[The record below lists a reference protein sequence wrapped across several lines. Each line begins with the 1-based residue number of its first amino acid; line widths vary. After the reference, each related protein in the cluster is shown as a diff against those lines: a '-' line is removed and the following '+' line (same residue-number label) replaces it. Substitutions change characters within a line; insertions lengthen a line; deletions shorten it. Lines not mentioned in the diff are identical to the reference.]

1 MPLFLR
7 LVFAMGVAIPI
18 ALLSSDAGAIPVFAR
33 KYQTACTTCHHA
45 AFPQLNAFGNAFRDR
60 GYRIPPDDEVYVKDT
75 PVSMGVEPW
84 KKLFPNAVWPSDMP
98 GLPPISFIVMSN
110 FTVNPHRRT
119 HTGETGF
126 DGIGEVEF
134 LTSGNFG
141 ESLSFF
147 GALGLFGRSDFL
159 PSRTELERMFFVY
172 SPQFYNLGHH
182 VNFQVGR
189 FEPRAAPFRN
199 HVDLMAS
206 GVSPDLADTWAVV
219 PASNYTAFHPAQQ
232 GIELFGAWNGPG
244 GKGGLRWAAGVVNG
258 QPTDMAIDNFVS
270 TTYPRVGSLMS
281 MEAIR
286 DGVETAFTDKMDV
299 NGSKDYYAR
308 LDYKLGGMGV
318 LGSTTQ
324 EASLKMAQNWQDPSV
339 TFGTF
344 VYRGTTGAFSELAAG
359 ANPNNLNPVT
369 GPIVGTVNN
378 TYGKNN
384 NRFWRYGGEIT
395 GNWWNL
401 QLTGAATLYRDKVT
415 GGVWAFNR
423 DGMQVQGWDFDTN
436 IYTAKLDY
444 VALPWLV
451 PSFRFENV
459 NPDYDVADWKS
470 FNRYSALIT
479 ALVRANVKVTLSGV
493 FTGRQMGERIPA
505 LDNSYN
511 LGLQFDF

>member
-1 MPLFLR
+1 
-7 LVFAMGVAIPI
+7 
-18 ALLSSDAGAIPVFAR
+18 
-33 KYQTACTTCHHA
+33 
-45 AFPQLNAFGNAFRDR
+45 NAFGVAFRDR

-98 GLPPISFIVMSN
+98 GLPPLSMVVKSDFE
-110 FTVNPHRRT
+110 VNPHRRT
-119 HTGETGF
+119 HTGKYGF
-126 DGIGEVEF
+126 TGIGEVE
-134 LTSGNFG
+134 LLMSGNFG

-147 GALGLFGRSDFL
+147 GAVGLFAKKDFT
-159 PSRTELERMFFVY
+159 PSRTEVERMFFIY

-189 FEPRAAPFRN
+189 FEVRAAPFRD
-199 HVDLMAS
+199 HVDLMTSAT
-206 GVSPDLADTWAVV
+206 SPDLANTWAVV
-219 PASNYTAFHPAQQ
+219 PASNYGAFFPAQQ
-232 GIELFGAWNGPG
+232 GIELFGGWNGPG

-258 QPTDMAIDNFVS
+258 QPTDKNVDDYVS
-270 TTYPRVGSLMS
+270 GTYPKVGSLMS
-281 MEAIR
+281 VTTIKDR
-286 DGVETAFTDKMDV
+286 VETAFTGKTDV
-299 NGSKDYYAR
+299 NNAKDYYAR
-308 LDYKLGGMGV
+308 LEYKLGGMGV
-318 LGSTTQ
+318 LGSSGQ

-344 VYRGTTGAFSELAAG
+344 FYRGTTGAFSDIVTPVVG
-359 ANPNNLNPVT
+359 GTTNN
-369 GPIVGTVNN
+369 
-378 TYGKNN
+378 YGKNN

-401 QLTGAATLYRDKVT
+401 QLTGAATLYRDKVK
-415 GGVWAFNR
+415 GGVTALNR
-423 DGMQVQGWDFDTN
+423 YGATVKGWDFDTD

-459 NPDYDVADWKS
+459 NPRYDVADWES

-479 ALVRANVKVTLSGV
+479 ALVRANVKLTLSGV
-493 FTGRQMGERIPA
+493 FTGRQLGERVPA
-505 LDNSYN
+505 LDDSYN

>member
-1 MPLFLR
+1 MEMPLFLR
-7 LVFAMGVAIPI
+7 FVFAVVVALPI

-33 KYQTACTTCHHA
+33 KYQTACTTCHYA

-84 KKLFPNAVWPSDMP
+84 KKLFPHAVWPSDMP
-98 GLPPISFIVMSN
+98 GLPPLSIVAFSN
-110 FTVNPHRRT
+110 FTYNPHRRT

-126 DGIGEVEF
+126 DGIGEVEL
-134 LTSGNFG
+134 LTSGTYG

-147 GALGLFGRSDFL
+147 GALGLYGRNDFT
-159 PSRTELERMFFVY
+159 PSRTELERMFFIY
-172 SPQFYNLGHH
+172 SPQFRGLAHH

-189 FEPRAAPFRN
+189 FEPRAAPFRD
-199 HVDLMAS
+199 HVDLMTS
-206 GVSPDLADTWAVV
+206 GVSPDLANTWAVV
-219 PASNYTAFHPAQQ
+219 PASNYTAFFPSQQ
-232 GIELFGAWNGPG
+232 GIELFGGWNGPG
-244 GKGGLRWAAGVVNG
+244 GKGGLSWAAGVVNG
-258 QPTDMAIDNFVS
+258 SPTDMAVDNFTS
-270 TTYPRVGSLMS
+270 STYPRVGSLMNMS
-281 MEAIR
+281 AIK
-286 DGVETAFTDKMDV
+286 DGVESAFTGKMDV

-308 LDYKLGGMGV
+308 LQYKLGGMGV
-318 LGSTTQ
+318 LGSSSQ

-344 VYRGTTGAFSELAAG
+344 FYRGVTGAFDDITAPVFSGAG
-359 ANPNNLNPVT
+359 AN
-369 GPIVGTVNN
+369 
-378 TYGKNN
+378 YGKNS

-401 QLTGAATLYRDKVT
+401 QLTGAATLYRDKVQ
-415 GGVWAFNR
+415 GGVWALNR
-423 DGMQVQGWDFDTN
+423 DGTRVQGWDFDTN

-470 FNRYSALIT
+470 FNRYSALVS
-479 ALVRANVKVTLSGV
+479 ALVRANVKVTFSGV
-493 FTGRQMGERIPA
+493 FVGNQEGERIPA

>member
-1 MPLFLR
+1 MPLFFR

-33 KYQTACTTCHHA
+33 KYQTACTTCHYA

-60 GYRIPPDDEVYVKDT
+60 GYRIPPDDEVYVKEA

-98 GLPPISFIVMSN
+98 GLPPLSVVTFSN
-110 FTVNPHRRT
+110 FTLNPHRRT
-119 HTGETGF
+119 HTGKYGF
-126 DGIGEVEF
+126 DGIGEVE
-134 LTSGNFG
+134 LLMSGNFG

-147 GALGLFGRSDFL
+147 GAMGLFARNDFT
-159 PSRTELERMFFVY
+159 PSRTEVERMFFIY

-189 FEPRAAPFRN
+189 FEVRAAPFRD
-199 HVDLMAS
+199 HVDLMTS
-206 GVSPDLADTWAVV
+206 GTSPDLANTWAVV
-219 PASNYTAFHPAQQ
+219 PASNYTGFFPSQQ
-232 GIELFGAWNGPG
+232 GIELFGGWNGPG

-258 QPTDMAIDNFVS
+258 QPTDKNIDDYVS
-270 TTYPRVGSLMS
+270 GTYPRVGSLMS
-281 MEAIR
+281 VTTIQG
-286 DGVETAFTDKMDV
+286 GVETAFAGKMDV
-299 NGSKDYYAR
+299 NNAKDYYAR
-308 LDYKLGGMGV
+308 LEYKLGGMGV
-318 LGSTTQ
+318 LGSTSQ

-344 VYRGTTGAFSELAAG
+344 FYRGTTGAFSDITAPVVG
-359 ANPNNLNPVT
+359 GTTNN
-369 GPIVGTVNN
+369 
-378 TYGKNN
+378 YGKNN

-395 GNWWNL
+395 GNWWNF
-401 QLTGAATLYRDKVT
+401 QLAGAATLYRDKVK
-415 GGVWAFNR
+415 GGVWALNR
-423 DGMQVQGWDFDTN
+423 AGAMVQGWDFDTD

-459 NPDYDVADWKS
+459 NPQYDVADWES
-470 FNRYSALIT
+470 FNRYSALVS
-479 ALVRANVKVTLSGV
+479 ALVRANVKLTLSGV
-493 FTGRQMGERIPA
+493 FVGTQEGERVPA

>member
-1 MPLFLR
+1 MPLFFR

-33 KYQTACTTCHHA
+33 KYQTACTTCHYA
-45 AFPQLNAFGNAFRDR
+45 AFPQLNAFGMAFRDR

-98 GLPPISFIVMSN
+98 GLPPLSVRAASN
-110 FTVNPHRRT
+110 FQVNPHRRT

-126 DGIGEVEF
+126 DGIGEVEL

-147 GALGLFGRSDFL
+147 GALGLFKRNDFT

-189 FEPRAAPFRN
+189 FEPRAAPFRD
-199 HVDLMAS
+199 HVDLLSS

-219 PASNYTAFHPAQQ
+219 PASNYHTFHPSQQ
-232 GIELFGAWNGPG
+232 GIELFGGWNGPG
-244 GKGGLRWAAGVVNG
+244 GRGGLRWAAGVVNG
-258 QPTDMAIDNFVS
+258 QPTDLAMDGYTS
-270 TTYPRVGSLMS
+270 GTYPRVGSRMS
-281 MEAIR
+281 ISTIQGAVE
-286 DGVETAFTDKMDV
+286 GVTAGKMDV

-308 LDYKLGGMGV
+308 LEYKLGGMGV
-318 LGSTTQ
+318 LGSSTQ

-344 VYRGTTGAFSELAAG
+344 FYRGTAGAFSELAVSIPG
-359 ANPNNLNPVT
+359 SSGLGPVAAT
-369 GPIVGTVNN
+369 FD
-378 TYGKNN
+378 KNG

-395 GNWWNL
+395 GNWWNF
-401 QLTGAATLYRDKVT
+401 QLTGAATFYEDKIT
-415 GGVWAFNR
+415 KTVWAFDRYGNAVH
-423 DGMQVQGWDFDTN
+423 GHNFDTD

-459 NPDYDVADWKS
+459 NPQYDVADWKS

-479 ALVRANVKVTLSGV
+479 ALVRANVKVTFSGV
-493 FTGRQMGERIPA
+493 FVDKQKGERVPV
-505 LDNSYN
+505 LDDTYN